1 MKLRPTLI
9 RDSIDALMGD
19 IAQLR
24 GEVARLQHARE
35 ALRAEREAL
44 RAEREVLQAEKEAL
58 QRENEAQRAEKE
70 ALLARI
76 AALEALVAELQ
87 RRLGLDSSNSSK
99 PPSSDGLKKKPRVP
113 GSLRGSSG
121 KPSGGQVGHKGDT
134 LKQVE
139 SPDRIERHTANVC
152 GRCCASLT
160 AAMQTRMEKRQVFDL
175 PERLIEV
182 TEHQA
187 SIYCCAAC
195 GFETKA
201 EFPAG
206 VAAAAQYGERIRAA
220 AIYLNVQ
227 QLIPEDRVAQ
237 TMNDLFGAPLLC
249 PASLTSWVED
259 KAAEVAEVAAHIG
272 VLAAQAPVRHLDE
285 TGFRVAG
292 KGQWLHTVSTETL
305 TFYRVSEK
313 RGAIAEGL
321 EGGVVVHDH
330 FKPYYGLTGVA
341 HAFCNAHH
349 LRELKAL
356 IEIDKEPWAKD
367 MSDLLVEANAAVR
380 AAREAGET
388 ALPPAATEGFVNRYW
403 EAIRAG
409 LAYHRSLP
417 PLERRARGR
426 TKRRPGHNLLERL
439 KTYKDDVLRF
449 LYDFTVPFTNN
460 LAEQALRMMKVK
472 MKISG
477 AFRTFKGAA
486 DFAALR
492 SVVATARKQGWNI
505 LKTLTAQPL
514 ALIQA
519 LSP

>member
-1 MKLRPTLI
+1 MHLRSTAI
-9 RDSIDALMGD
+9 RDSIDALMRD

-24 GEVARLQHARE
+24 GEVAGLRRANE
-35 ALRAEREAL
+35 ALRAENEVLRAENAAVRGENEAL
-44 RAEREVLQAEKEAL
+44 RS
-58 QRENEAQRAEKE
+58 ENAGLRAE
-70 ALLARI
+70 
-76 AALEALVAELQ
+76 VAELR
-87 RRLGLDSSNSSK
+87 RRLDLDSSTSSK
-99 PPSSDGLKKKPRVP
+99 PPSSDGLRKKPRVP
-113 GSLRGSSG
+113 GSLRGRSG
-121 KPSGGQVGHKGDT
+121 KKSGGQAGHKGDT

-139 SPDRIERHTANVC
+139 APDRIERHSANVC
-152 GRCCASLT
+152 RRCLSSLT
-160 AAMQTRMEKRQVFDL
+160 AAMQTGVEKRQVFDL
-175 PERLIEV
+175 PERLIEI

-201 EFPAG
+201 AFPAG

-237 TMNDLFGAPLLC
+237 TMKDLFGAPLLC
-249 PASLTSWVED
+249 PASLTSWVEN
-259 KAAEVAEVAAHIG
+259 KAAALAGVATHIG
-272 VLAAQAPVRHLDE
+272 VLAAQAPVRHVDE
-285 TGFRVAG
+285 TGFRIAG
-292 KGQWLHTVSTETL
+292 KGRWLHTVSTETL

-313 RGAIAEGL
+313 RGAIAESL
-321 EGGVVVHDH
+321 TGGVVVHDH

-356 IEIDKEPWAKD
+356 IEIDEEPWAKD
-367 MSDLLVEANAAVR
+367 MSDLLVEANEAVR
-380 AAREAGET
+380 TARQEGAA
-388 ALPPAATEGFVNRYW
+388 ALAPAAIEGFVARYW
-403 EAIRAG
+403 KAIRAG

-439 KTYKDDVLRF
+439 KTYKDGVLRF
-449 LYDFTVPFTNN
+449 LCDFTVPFTNN

-477 AFRTFKGAA
+477 AFRTFEGAA

-492 SVVATARKQGWNI
+492 SVVATARKRGWSI
-505 LKTLTAQPL
+505 LHILTAQPH

-519 LSP
+519 LSA

>member
-1 MKLRPTLI
+1 MNRRPTAI
-9 RDSIDALMGD
+9 RYAIDALICD
-19 IAQLR
+19 ISKLR
-24 GEVARLQHARE
+24 GEVARLQRANEGLSAENE
-35 ALRAEREAL
+35 ALRGENAAL
-44 RAEREVLQAEKEAL
+44 RAD
-58 QRENEAQRAEKE
+58 
-70 ALLARI
+70 
-76 AALEALVAELQ
+76 VAEL
-87 RRLGLDSSNSSK
+87 RRQLDLDSSNSSK
-99 PPSSDGLKKKPRVP
+99 PPSSDGLKKKPRLP
-113 GSLRGSSG
+113 SSLRGRSG
-121 KPSGGQVGHKGDT
+121 KPSGGQAGHKGDT

-139 SPDRIERHTANVC
+139 APDRIERHTTRVC
-152 GRCCASLT
+152 RRCCAGLT
-160 AAMQTRMEKRQVFDL
+160 ASMQTGMEKRQVFDL
-175 PERLIEV
+175 AERLIEI

-187 SIYCCAAC
+187 SVYCCAAC

-206 VAAAAQYGERIRAA
+206 VAAAAQYGARVRAA

-237 TMNDLFGAPLLC
+237 TMNDVFGAPYLC
-249 PASLTSWVED
+249 AASLTAWVED
-259 KAAEVAEVAAHIG
+259 KATALAAVVAHIRA
-272 VLAAQAPVRHLDE
+272 LAEQAPVRHLDE

-292 KGQWLHTVSTETL
+292 KGQWLHTVSTESL
-305 TFYRVSEK
+305 TNYRVTEQ
-313 RGAIAEGL
+313 RGAVPEGL
-321 EGGVVVHDH
+321 TGGVVVHDH
-330 FKPYYGLTGVA
+330 FKPYSRLTDVA

-356 IEIDKEPWAKD
+356 VELDKEPWAKD
-367 MSDLLVEANAAVR
+367 MSDLLVEANEAVNK
-380 AAREAGET
+380 ARDAGET
-388 ALPPAATEGFVNRYW
+388 ALPPAAIEGFVARYW
-403 EAIRAG
+403 EAVRAG
-409 LAYHRSLP
+409 LAFHRSLP
-417 PLERRARGR
+417 SLEKRPRGR

-439 KTYKDDVLRF
+439 KKYKDDVLRF

-505 LKTLTAQPL
+505 LHTLTAQPL

-519 LSP
+519 LST

>member
-1 MKLRPTLI
+1 MILPSEIRELIEALR
-9 RDSIDALMGD
+9 RE
-19 IAQLR
+19 IAELR
-24 GEVARLQHARE
+24 SENE
-35 ALRAEREAL
+35 ALRADNGAL
-44 RAEREVLQAEKEAL
+44 RAEVT
-58 QRENEAQRAEKE
+58 
-70 ALLARI
+70 
-76 AALEALVAELQ
+76 ELR
-87 RRLGLDSSNSSK
+87 RRLDLDSSTSSK

-113 GSLRGSSG
+113 GSLRGRSG
-121 KPSGGQVGHKGDT
+121 KPSGGQAGHKGDT

-139 SPDRIERHTANVC
+139 APDRIERHTAEVC
-152 GRCCASLT
+152 RHCFAGLGAS
-160 AAMQTRMEKRQVFDL
+160 MQTGMEKRQVFDL
-175 PERLIEV
+175 AERLIEI

-187 SIYCCAAC
+187 SVYCCAAC

-206 VAAAAQYGERIRAA
+206 VAAAAQYGARVRAA

-227 QLIPEDRVAQ
+227 QLIPENRVAQ
-237 TMNDLFGAPLLC
+237 TMNDVFGASYLC
-249 PASLTSWVED
+249 AASLATWVED
-259 KAAEVAEVAAHIG
+259 KAAGLAGVAAHIG
-272 VLAAQAPVRHLDE
+272 ALAAQAPVRHLDE

-305 TFYRVSEK
+305 TFYRVTDK
-313 RGAIAEGL
+313 RGAVPKGL
-321 EGGVVVHDH
+321 TGGVVVHDH
-330 FKPYYGLTGVA
+330 FKPYCGLTGVD

-356 IEIDKEPWAKD
+356 IAFDEEPWAKD
-367 MSDLLVEANAAVR
+367 MSDRLVEANEAVKK
-380 AAREAGET
+380 AREAGET
-388 ALPPAATEGFVNRYW
+388 ALSPAAVAGFVACYW
-403 EAIRAG
+403 QAVRGG
-409 LAYHRSLP
+409 LAFHRSLP
-417 PLERRARGR
+417 ALEKRARGR

-477 AFRTFKGAA
+477 AFRTLKGAT

-505 LKTLTAQPL
+505 LHTLTARPHPL
-514 ALIQA
+514 I
-519 LSP
+519 LSLSLDA

>member
-1 MKLRPTLI
+1 MVLRPAAI
-9 RDSIDALMGD
+9 RDSIDALIGD

-24 GEVARLQHARE
+24 GEVARLQRRNEASRAENGVLRGENKALRHENEALQADNV
-35 ALRAEREAL
+35 ALRAE
-44 RAEREVLQAEKEAL
+44 
-58 QRENEAQRAEKE
+58 
-70 ALLARI
+70 
-76 AALEALVAELQ
+76 VAEL
-87 RRLGLDSSNSSK
+87 RRRVGLDSSNSSK
-99 PPSSDGLKKKPRVP
+99 PPSSDGLKKKPRVS
-113 GSLRGSSG
+113 GSLRGRSG
-121 KPSGGQVGHKGDT
+121 KRNGGQAGHKGDT

-139 SPDRIERHTANVC
+139 APDRVERHTASVC
-152 GRCCASLT
+152 LRCCASLT
-160 AAMQTRMEKRQVFDL
+160 AAMQTGAEKRQVFDL
-175 PERLIEV
+175 PEKLIEV

-201 EFPAG
+201 EFSHGRRSGGPIRRADQSGGDLAQRPAADPRG
-206 VAAAAQYGERIRAA
+206 PGRPDVERPVRRALSLPGQPYTWVKGKAAAFAG
-220 AIYLNVQ
+220 
-227 QLIPEDRVAQ
+227 
-237 TMNDLFGAPLLC
+237 
-249 PASLTSWVED
+249 
-259 KAAEVAEVAAHIG
+259 VAAHIG

-313 RGAIAEGL
+313 RGAIAQGL

-356 IEIDKEPWAKD
+356 IELDEEPWAKD
-367 MSDLLVEANAAVR
+367 VSDLLVEANEAVR
-380 AAREAGET
+380 TAREEGAT
-388 ALPPAATEGFVNRYW
+388 ALSPAVIEGFVARYW
-403 EAIRAG
+403 KAIRAG

-477 AFRTFKGAA
+477 AFRTPRQTSPPCA
-486 DFAALR
+486 R
-492 SVVATARKQGWNI
+492 SS
-505 LKTLTAQPL
+505 QPP
-514 ALIQA
+514 ASRA
-519 LSP
+519 GTSSTP

>member
-1 MKLRPTLI
+1 MNSTAI
-9 RDSIDALMGD
+9 RDSIDALMCD

-24 GEVARLQHARE
+24 GEVAGLRRAN
-35 ALRAEREAL
+35 AGLRAENEALKGENASL
-44 RAEREVLQAEKEAL
+44 RAE
-58 QRENEAQRAEKE
+58 
-70 ALLARI
+70 
-76 AALEALVAELQ
+76 VAELR
-87 RRLGLDSSNSSK
+87 RRLDLDSSNSSK
-99 PPSSDGLKKKPRVP
+99 PPSSDGLKKKPRLP
-113 GSLRGSSG
+113 GSLRGRSG
-121 KPSGGQVGHKGDT
+121 KPSGGQAGHKGDT

-139 SPDRIERHTANVC
+139 APDRIERHTAKAC
-152 GRCCASLT
+152 GHCCAGLS
-160 AAMQTRMEKRQVFDL
+160 AWMQTGMEKRQVFDL

-195 GFETKA
+195 GFETRA
-201 EFPAG
+201 AFPAG

-237 TMNDLFGAPLLC
+237 TMNDVFGAPYLC
-249 PASLTSWVED
+249 AASLATWVED
-259 KAAEVAEVAAHIG
+259 KATTLARVVAHIRA
-272 VLAAQAPVRHLDE
+272 LAAQAPVRHLDE

-292 KGQWLHTVSTETL
+292 KGQWLHTVSTESL
-305 TFYRVSEK
+305 TYYRVTEQ
-313 RGAIAEGL
+313 RGAVPKGL
-321 EGGVVVHDH
+321 TGGVVVHDH
-330 FKPYYGLTGVA
+330 FKPYYGLTDVA
-341 HAFCNAHH
+341 HAYCNAHH

-356 IEIDKEPWAKD
+356 IEIDQEPWAKD
-367 MSDLLVEANAAVR
+367 MSDLLVAANEAVNKAREGGQTALSPAAVKS
-380 AAREAGET
+380 
-388 ALPPAATEGFVNRYW
+388 FVARYW

-409 LAYHRSLP
+409 LAFHRSLP
-417 PLERRARGR
+417 ELARRKRGR

-439 KTYKDDVLRF
+439 KKYNNDVLRF
-449 LYDFTVPFTNN
+449 LHDFTVPFTNN

-505 LKTLTAQPL
+505 LQALTAQPQ
-514 ALIQA
+514 ALI
-519 LSP
+519 LSLTA